1 MKKSTIIRTVILVL
15 ALINQILT
23 TTGHPIIPVGE
34 EEISVI
40 ITVLASLWAWW
51 KNNSFTPE
59 AQEADC
65 YLERLKEGGV

>member
-1 MKKSTIIRTVILVL
+1 MKKSTIIRTVVLVL

-23 TTGHPIIPVGE
+23 TTGHAVIPVGE
-34 EEISVI
+34 EEISMI

-65 YLERLKEGGV
+65 YLERLKKGGV